1 MEMLMKVV
9 WTSTNA
15 TKSELKV
22 CPLVTTT
29 HLPASHIVKMVHC
42 SPNNVLIRRLIISNP
57 YLKGKVH
64 LLFGGEMSADHLL
77 ILHVHGTAADKN
89 IPFLSS
95 SYLTFNISP
104 QLFGPWICLPPPQG
118 LFLAVILYALSCYFE
133 FNGKAEDMLLL
144 QQEI

>member
-1 MEMLMKVV
+1 MEMLMKVI
-9 WTSTNA
+9 WNSTNA
-15 TKSELKV
+15 TKSELKA
-22 CPLVTTT
+22 CPLVTTA

-42 SPNNVLIRRLIISNP
+42 SPNNVLIRCLIISNP

-64 LLFGGEMSADHLL
+64 LLFGGEKSADHLL

-104 QLFGPWICLPPPQG
+104 QLFGPWICLFPP
-118 LFLAVILYALSCYFE
+118 FFE
-133 FNGKAEDMLLL
+133 HCRDFSWQYNICFELLL
-144 QQEI
+144 

>member
-1 MEMLMKVV
+1 MYIHVYISPPQKKNLMEMLMKII
-9 WTSTNA
+9 WNSTNA
-15 TKSELKV
+15 TKSELKA
-22 CPLVTTT
+22 CPPVTTT

-64 LLFGGEMSADHLL
+64 LLFGGEVSADHLL

-104 QLFGPWICLPPPQG
+104 QPFGPWIW
-118 LFLAVILYALSCYFE
+118 LFFFLFFE
-133 FNGKAEDMLLL
+133 DCRDFSWQL
-144 QQEI
+144 

>member
-9 WTSTNA
+9 WNSTNA

-22 CPLVTTT
+22 CPL
-29 HLPASHIVKMVHC
+29 
-42 SPNNVLIRRLIISNP
+42 VLIRRLIISNP

-104 QLFGPWICLPPPQG
+104 QLFGPWICLPPP
-118 LFLAVILYALSCYFE
+118 FL
-133 FNGKAEDMLLL
+133 
-144 QQEI
+144 